1 MKAISILTLA
11 ACLLVSTAATAEG
24 QNRRRTTSSRGGR
37 ASSTRNQPAAD
48 ATPAK
53 TAATR
58 VADQI
63 KSLGRFLY
71 LYGPISRELAAS
83 ETGGADQSAVSE
95 TMQRNR
101 AKLRDVFRDYRTQMD
116 ELETTFSSS
125 NELRPY
131 YTKLLGVAASA
142 ARAEESVGSGRY
154 SEAGNSL
161 LEVMT
166 RLTDVLL
173 DMP

>member
-1 MKAISILTLA
+1 MLA
-11 ACLLVSTAATAEG
+11 ACLLTCTAVTAEG
-24 QNRRRTTSSRGGR
+24 QNRRRSTTGRGGR
-37 ASSTRNQPAAD
+37 ASSTRSQPSAD
-48 ATPAK
+48 ATPAR

-83 ETGGADQSAVSE
+83 DAGGADQAAASE

-101 AKLRDVFRDYRTQMD
+101 AKLRDVFRDYRMQMD

-131 YTKLLGVAASA
+131 YTKLLGVAAKA
-142 ARAEESVGSGRY
+142 AQAEESVASGRY
-154 SEAGNSL
+154 NDAGSSL